1 MADSG
6 DKAVHADA
14 DVGVGIGIDTYWY
27 IGISV

>member
-6 DKAVHADA
+6 DKAVNADA

-27 IGISV
+27 VGISV

>member
-1 MADSG
+1 MADSR
-6 DKAVHADA
+6 DKAVNADA

>member
-1 MADSG
+1 MADSRN
-6 DKAVHADA
+6 KAVNADA

>member
-14 DVGVGIGIDTYWY
+14 FVGVGIGIDTYWY
-27 IGISV
+27 IGISG